1 VVADLKETA
10 LPELEARHPGL
21 RVGLEG
27 EQREQQEALGGM
39 KRGALIA
46 LLMIYALIAVPFR
59 SYLQPA
65 IIMLS
70 IPFGLAG
77 AVWAHWFLGMDLTFM
92 SFVGALALT
101 GVVVNDALVMT
112 DFVNRSRETGMSL
125 AQAILESG
133 SKRFRPVILTTLTT
147 FLGMSP
153 MIFEKSMQAQFLIPM
168 AVSLAFGLVFATVV
182 TLVIVPVAYLA
193 VEDVRRLVGF
203 QRGSP

>member
-1 VVADLKETA
+1 
-10 LPELEARHPGL
+10 
-21 RVGLEG
+21 
-27 EQREQQEALGGM
+27 M

-112 DFVNRSRETGMSL
+112 DFIHRSRQAGMSL
-125 AQAILESG
+125 VQAILESG
-133 SKRFRPVILTTLTT
+133 PKRFRPVILTTLTT